1 MILIEICAVL
11 CVILLFAILTRLVD
25 ACNLLREFKNLI
37 TNPNIV
43 VSEDM
48 IKRIIELWNAK
59 RHKSKSSRS

>member
-11 CVILLFAILTRLVD
+11 CVILLFAILNRLVD
-25 ACNLLREFKNLI
+25 VCNLLSEFKNLI

-59 RHKSKSSRS
+59 GHKSKSSRS

>member
-1 MILIEICAVL
+1 MILLEICAVL
-11 CVILLFAILTRLVD
+11 CVILLFAILNRLVD
-25 ACNLLREFKNLI
+25 VCNLLREFKNLI

-59 RHKSKSSRS
+59 CHKSKSSRS

>member
-11 CVILLFAILTRLVD
+11 CVILLFAILNRLVD
-25 ACNLLREFKNLI
+25 ACNLLREIKNLI

-59 RHKSKSSRS
+59 RHKSKANRS

>member
-11 CVILLFAILTRLVD
+11 CVILLFAILNRLVD
-25 ACNLLREFKNLI
+25 ACNLLRKFKNLI

-43 VSEDM
+43 VSEDI

-59 RHKSKSSRS
+59 GHKSKSSRS

>member
-11 CVILLFAILTRLVD
+11 CVILLFAILNRLVD
-25 ACNLLREFKNLI
+25 ACNLLREIKNLI

-59 RHKSKSSRS
+59 RHKSKSNRS

>member
-11 CVILLFAILTRLVD
+11 YVILLFAILNRLVD

-59 RHKSKSSRS
+59 GHKSKSSRS

>member
-11 CVILLFAILTRLVD
+11 CVILLFAILNRLVD
-25 ACNLLREFKNLI
+25 ACNLLRKFKNLI

-59 RHKSKSSRS
+59 GHKSKSSRS

>member
-11 CVILLFAILTRLVD
+11 CVILLFAILNRLVD
-25 ACNLLREFKNLI
+25 VCNLLSEFKNLI

-59 RHKSKSSRS
+59 GHKSKANRS

>member
-11 CVILLFAILTRLVD
+11 CVILLFAILNRLVD
-25 ACNLLREFKNLI
+25 ACNLLRKFKNLI

-48 IKRIIELWNAK
+48 LKRIIELWNAK
-59 RHKSKSSRS
+59 DHKSKSSRS

>member
-11 CVILLFAILTRLVD
+11 CVILLFAILNRLVD
-25 ACNLLREFKNLI
+25 ACNLLSEFKNLI

-59 RHKSKSSRS
+59 GHKSKANRS

>member
-11 CVILLFAILTRLVD
+11 CVILLFAILNRLVD